1 MYADTPAATAG
12 LKARDVILQVDDVVI
27 RNDTHMINY
36 ISSLPV
42 GQKVRLQI
50 WRERRTITLDA
61 EVGDWSKGKSALG
74 GK

>member
-1 MYADTPAATAG
+1 
-12 LKARDVILQVDDVVI
+12 VDDVVI

-42 GQKVRLQI
+42 GQKVRLQV
-50 WRERRTITLDA
+50 WRDRKTVALDA
-61 EVGDWSKGKSALG
+61 EVGDWSKGKASLT